1 MSEPD
6 EFTDRID
13 SPPVKPLSDDGLEQL
28 RLLLFAKPRGT
39 IGLRP
44 VVCLLMRLD
53 AVQAELDQT
62 RSLRILL
69 RSLDA
74 LIDPAVHTPAKV
86 RAYLAARGWKLM
98 AQYPRCSEWHQPD
111 LRKLPGQRESYAG
124 AAVLVVDDPG
134 PDYGRRVAEVLA
146 DLADLYAMGEL
157 QVLADIEAATP

>member
-1 MSEPD
+1 M
-6 EFTDRID
+6 T
-13 SPPVKPLSDDGLEQL
+13 GLTQYRALAAAARAETLEGLTAQAQL
-28 RLLLFAKPRGT
+28 ADIVEALCG
-39 IGLRP
+39 
-44 VVCLLMRLD
+44 
-53 AVQAELDQT
+53 AVETA
-62 RSLRILL
+62 RSLRISL

-124 AAVLVVDDPG
+124 AAMLVVDDPG

-146 DLADLYAMGEL
+146 DLAELDGCGEL
-157 QVLADIEAATP
+157 QVLADIEAPAP